1 MIACPICRRTVHL
14 ERVVCHQCDVRF
26 EGEFRLPRLARLS
39 PDNRTLAEE
48 LVLSGG
54 NLKALTGGLGVSYP
68 TLRKRVDSL
77 IEELSALRSD
87 DEAATESILK
97 DIEAGRTS
105 ADQGLRLIKEING
118 EL

>member
-1 MIACPICRRTVHL
+1 MCCGPVHL
-14 ERVVCHQCDVRF
+14 ERVGCRQCGVRF

-39 PDNRTLAEE
+39 SDNRTLAEE

-54 NLKALTGGLGVSYP
+54 NFKELTGRLRVSYP

-77 IEELSALRSD
+77 IEELSALRSG

-105 ADQGLRLIKEING
+105 ADEGLRLIKEING
-118 EL
+118 EF